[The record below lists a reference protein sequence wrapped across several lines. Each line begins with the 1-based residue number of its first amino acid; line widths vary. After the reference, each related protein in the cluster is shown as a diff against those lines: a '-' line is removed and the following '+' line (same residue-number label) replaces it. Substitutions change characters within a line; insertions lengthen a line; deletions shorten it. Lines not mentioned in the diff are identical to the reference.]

1 MEPRKITRQNTPS
14 EIKRENQEFRLALR
28 KKKINE
34 AIWAKRNPTNPI
46 KGYDI
51 GKYSLVADISKKD
64 AGYVGQA
71 TT

>member
-1 MEPRKITRQNTPS
+1 MEPRKITRQNIPS
-14 EIKRENQEFRLALR
+14 EIKRENQKFRLALR

-46 KGYDI
+46 KGYNL
-51 GKYSLVADISKKD
+51 GKYSRRRYFKKD
-64 AGYVGQA
+64 AGYMGQA